1 MKYLSLLI
9 VLISGS
15 SFAQI
20 GQFATVNDVDGF
32 SNIRSSAEINKEN
45 IIEKLD
51 NGTLVFVLGMENDWY
66 DVDYGKDESQ
76 NGYIYKNRILFI
88 EDYLKIDVYSEKE
101 TTLILKNDNIEI
113 NIIQEKFNPDKHKLT
128 FDNWLTKINGKSFW
142 GTDGGIPKTQYQSIK
157 IKINNK
163 NIDLPK
169 TAFYDLFEPNWYH
182 TKANYDG
189 KNDVLYLHSFN
200 SDGAGGYA
208 VIWKIEKGKYKDRLV
223 VYGF

>member
-182 TKANYDG
+182 TKANYDE

-208 VIWKIEKGKYKDRLV
+208 VVWKIEKGEYKDRLIM
-223 VYGF
+223 YGF